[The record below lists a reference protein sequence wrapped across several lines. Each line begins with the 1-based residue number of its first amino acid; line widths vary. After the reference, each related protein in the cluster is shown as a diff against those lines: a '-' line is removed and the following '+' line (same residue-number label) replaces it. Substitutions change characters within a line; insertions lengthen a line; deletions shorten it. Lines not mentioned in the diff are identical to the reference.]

1 MSIYNTL
8 PAYETNFRSA
18 ILKHLEKW
26 VQKGDSKLEYPID
39 ILRELIQDSMSLEE
53 LRKNLETAKLMD
65 TFQQEPAKTLIKD
78 VLLFVPDQNKFL

>member
-1 MSIYNTL
+1 MSIYDTL
-8 PAYETNFRSA
+8 PAYETNFRPA

-78 VLLFVPDQNKFL
+78 VLQFVPNPNKFL

>member
-1 MSIYNTL
+1 MSIYDTL
-8 PAYETNFRSA
+8 PAYETNLRPA

-26 VQKGDSKLEYPID
+26 VPKGDSKLEYPID

-78 VLLFVPDQNKFL
+78 VLQFVPNPNKFL

>member
-1 MSIYNTL
+1 MG
-8 PAYETNFRSA
+8 
-18 ILKHLEKW
+18 
-26 VQKGDSKLEYPID
+26 QKGDSKLEYPID

-78 VLLFVPDQNKFL
+78 VLQFVPNPNKFL

>member
-26 VQKGDSKLEYPID
+26 AQKGDSKLEYPID

-78 VLLFVPDQNKFL
+78 VLQFVPDQNKFL

>member
-8 PAYETNFRSA
+8 PAYETNFRPA

-26 VQKGDSKLEYPID
+26 VQKGNSKLEYPID

-53 LRKNLETAKLMD
+53 FRKRLEAAKLMNI
-65 TFQQEPAKTLIKD
+65 FQQEPAKTLIDD
-78 VLLFVPDQNKFL
+78 VLQFVPNPNKFL

>member
-1 MSIYNTL
+1 MSIYDTL
-8 PAYETNFRSA
+8 PAYETNFRPA

-53 LRKNLETAKLMD
+53 LRKN
-65 TFQQEPAKTLIKD
+65 
-78 VLLFVPDQNKFL
+78 